1 MSKFSLQTSAQINK
15 SSPSAA
21 AVTRLISPQTVML
34 AGLCAMYMITYIDRV
49 NISTAA
55 PVLRKDLALSETEL
69 GLVFSA
75 FAVPYGF
82 LQPLGGWLGDR
93 FGPRWVLF
101 AVGALWAVATIGT
114 GFANGL
120 ITLFVARFLLGLGEG
135 ATFPTATKAMAIW
148 LPARKRA
155 FAQGITHSFS
165 RLGNAI
171 TPPLVGYLMIAYGWR
186 MPFYLLGAISLVW
199 AVWWVAFFRDN
210 PRDDRRLTAEELA
223 ELLPPSEPRPVPW
236 GPLFKK
242 IAPVTAVDF
251 CYGWTLWVYLTW
263 LPSFLATAYHLPV
276 KKFVWFTAGVLL
288 AGVIGDTVGGLL
300 SDTLLVRTGNLK
312 FARRFN
318 LVVGLLGSLLFLLP
332 TLFIHDLITVSILLS
347 LAFFFL
353 ELCNSVLWALSMD
366 MAPQYAGTAGGMM
379 NLGFG
384 IAGVLSP
391 SVFGFLIDRTGSW
404 QVPFATSVLLLFVGV
419 LLVFRIDPT
428 HPLEVPS
435 RGK

>member
-1 MSKFSLQTSAQINK
+1 MFKFSGRTTAKIDS
-15 SSPSAA
+15 SSPAA
-21 AVTRLISPQTVML
+21 TAVTRLISPQTLVL
-34 AGLCAMYMITYIDRV
+34 GGLCAMYMITYIDRV

-55 PVLRKDLALSETEL
+55 PVLQKDLALSDTEL
-69 GLVFSA
+69 GLIFSA

-82 LQPLGGWLGDR
+82 LQPFGGWLGDR

-101 AVGALWAVATIGT
+101 AVGTLWALATIWT
-114 GFANGL
+114 GLANGL
-120 ITLFVARFLLGLGEG
+120 VILFFGRFFLGLGEG
-135 ATFPTATKAMAIW
+135 ATFPTATKAMVIW

-165 RLGNAI
+165 RLGSAI
-171 TPPLVGYLMIAYGWR
+171 TPPIVGYIMVAYGWR
-186 MPFYLLGAISLVW
+186 VPFYLLGAISLVW
-199 AVWWVAFFRDN
+199 ATWWVAFFRDN
-210 PRDDRRLTAEELA
+210 PHDDRRLTAQERA
-223 ELLPPSEPRPVPW
+223 ELPTPSEPRPVPW

-263 LPSFLATAYHLPV
+263 LPSFLADSYHLPI
-276 KKFVWFTAGVLL
+276 KKFVWFTTGVLL
-288 AGVIGDTVGGLL
+288 AGMIGDTVGGLL
-300 SDTLLVRTGNLK
+300 SDALLVRTGNLK
-312 FARRFN
+312 FARRLN

-353 ELCNSVLWALSMD
+353 ELCNPVLWALSMD
-366 MAPQYAGTAGGMM
+366 LAPKYAGTAGGMM

-419 LLVFRIDPT
+419 ALAFRIDPT
-428 HPLEVPS
+428 RPLDVVS